1 MADLNNVNLIGR
13 ATKDVEVRTT
23 TNGTNV
29 AEISLAVNG
38 YKDEASFFELVAFG
52 KTAEIAGKY
61 VTKGKQIAVTGSLK
75 QETWSDKDTGKKR
88 SKVVV
93 VVNNLQL
100 LGGQGEAKQAD
111 TVLEDIDESPIN
123 LDDIPFN

>member
-1 MADLNNVNLIGR
+1 MVDLNNVNLLGR
-13 ATKDVEVRTT
+13 ATKDVEIRTT
-23 TNGTNV
+23 TNGTDV

-75 QETWSDKDTGKKR
+75 QDSWDDKETGKKR

-93 VVNNLQL
+93 IVNSLQL
-100 LGGQGEAKQAD
+100 LGGQGEAKQGD
-111 TVLEDIDESPIN
+111 VVIDDIDDKPID
-123 LDDIPFN
+123 LSEIPF